1 MTLPSHQRISDL
13 LQWVGRPSVALYP
26 PAATH
31 GPRDVVACEFLWLLQ
46 GSAEWEC
53 GPERHLLTPG
63 TLLLVRAGT
72 RDRIAFDPRRASRL
86 GTVAFGLSGVGCDPA
101 WPVVRAAGRDDPLRG
116 MTRYLLWLGSR
127 EPDRWRERV
136 RDVLALMLA
145 LFVEGPLPGW
155 PPGSDLPRVFDPI
168 LDHVRAVWS
177 AGTLRPLSRSEL
189 ARAGSMSPGHLSRLF
204 REHCG
209 VGVVTAF
216 ESLRLVRAKTLLLR
230 SNLSVGAVAEACG
243 FADPYHFSHRF
254 KAAYGVS
261 PRHFRDG
268 AGTAPGAAETAPG
281 VRLLA
286 YRLWGPAAPVGPD
299 ATG

>member
-1 MTLPSHQRISDL
+1 VTLPPHERTSDL
-13 LQWVGRPSVALYP
+13 LQWVARPSVALYP
-26 PAATH
+26 PAAVH
-31 GPRDVVACEFLWLLQ
+31 GPRDLSTCEFLWLLQ

-53 GPERHLLTPG
+53 EPERHLLTPG
-63 TLLLVRAGT
+63 TLLLVRPGM
-72 RDRIAFDPRRASRL
+72 RDRLVFDRRRASRL
-86 GTVAFGLSGVGCDPA
+86 GTVAFGLSGAGCDPA
-101 WPVVRAAGRDDPLRG
+101 WPVVRAVGRDDPLRG

-127 EPDRWRERV
+127 EPERWRERV

-145 LFVEGPLPGW
+145 LFVEGPLPGAA
-155 PPGSDLPRVFDPI
+155 PEPDLPTAFDPI
-168 LDHVRAVWS
+168 LDHVRAAWS
-177 AGTLRPLSRSEL
+177 TGTLRPLSRSEL

-209 VGVVTAF
+209 VGVVAAF

-230 SNLSVGAVAEACG
+230 SNLSIGAVAETCG

-268 AGTAPGAAETAPG
+268 AGAARGVAETSPG

-286 YRLWGPAAPVGPD
+286 YRLWGPAAPVPHD
-299 ATG
+299 TAT